1 MVEWLIAQ
9 NNQIVHSR
17 HQATGMWQALLEE
30 GVLVHVSRDRE
41 FRDDPNL
48 YYRFLE
54 DEIPSFGGTMS
65 QGTMS
70 QMAGILQPTAQDKR
84 DAEEFLPEILT
95 YLSQTGP
102 DAIFRLILRKPLVHE
117 LLFFE

>member
-9 NNQIVHSR
+9 NNHIVHSR

-30 GVLVHVSRDRE
+30 GVLVHVNRDRE
-41 FRDDPNL
+41 FRDDANL

-54 DEIPSFGGTMS
+54 DEIPGFGGAMS
-65 QGTMS
+65 QGTLPGASGGM
-70 QMAGILQPTAQDKR
+70 QMTGIMQPTVQDKR
-84 DAEEFLPEILT
+84 DAEEFLPEILS

-102 DAIFRLILRKPLVHE
+102 DAIFRLVLRKP
-117 LLFFE
+117 

>member
-1 MVEWLIAQ
+1 MF
-9 NNQIVHSR
+9 
-17 HQATGMWQALLEE
+17 
-30 GVLVHVSRDRE
+30 RE

-54 DEIPSFGGTMS
+54 DEMPGAFPSQATGIGGSGAGVGAGGGAGGLGTM
-65 QGTMS
+65 
-70 QMAGILQPTAQDKR
+70 QPTAQDKR

-102 DAIFRLILRKPLVHE
+102 DAIFRLILRKP
-117 LLFFE
+117 